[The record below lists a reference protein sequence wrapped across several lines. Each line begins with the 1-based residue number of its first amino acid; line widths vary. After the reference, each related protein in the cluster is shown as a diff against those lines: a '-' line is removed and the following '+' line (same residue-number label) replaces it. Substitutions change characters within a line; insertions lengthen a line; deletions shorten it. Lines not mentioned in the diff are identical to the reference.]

1 MHRPPHQPISSAAR
15 PLDSSGSRRAALLA
29 AVVCALVL
37 VAGACRP
44 GSGPSERPSPHRGP
58 ILWITIDAL
67 RADVLG
73 AFGGDPELTPNL
85 DALAAE
91 ADWAE
96 PAVAPSSWTVPS
108 MASLFTGLQ
117 PFRHGNWH
125 SGRTVLSAEHLTLP
139 EALQAL
145 GFQTAGF
152 RSNTW
157 LRQRSGYA
165 QGFDQFSNLAQ
176 GGRAAAHIASLDG
189 GPHLV
194 WAHVLPPHAPYVLYP
209 ELRDR
214 LAGAPA
220 ELPERINAKQLE
232 PYFDPERDLPAELR
246 DQAWAL
252 YRSNVAHADRV
263 AGQLLDALRQSGHW
277 DDALVIVTSDH
288 GEEFGESGQVTHG
301 GNLSRVLL
309 EVPLIIK
316 LPEGSRYRLRPRSW
330 VANARLFA
338 TVVELCGGSPGA
350 DVLPSLLSDVD
361 PPALSELYLG
371 NGINQVSLLVDGEQ
385 ALWRARFAP
394 SEPRYYDARLAGL
407 GLALATPLEEEPA
420 AIFGRLAAAFAET
433 PPLTGRPGDA
443 VETTVR
449 SWTHPAGAGAP
460 GGAELPGGERP
471 PGRAGPRTGPPPVA
485 LIGAL
490 EREWLRW
497 NGPERP
503 PREAAPMPRVELTP
517 EEREEL
523 EALGYVVEEDG

>member
-1 MHRPPHQPISSAAR
+1 MPEAPASLRPWAV
-15 PLDSSGSRRAALLA
+15 PLAFLGVLLG
-29 AVVCALVL
+29 VVS
-37 VAGACRP
+37 CRP
-44 GSGPSERPSPHRGP
+44 APEAAEEIPPHRGP

-67 RADVLG
+67 RADVIG
-73 AFGGDPELTPNL
+73 AFGGDPALTPNL

-96 PAVAPSSWTVPS
+96 PAVAASSWTVPS

-125 SGRTVLSAEHLTLP
+125 SGRTVLSAEHQTLP

-145 GFQTAGF
+145 GFETAAF

-165 QGFDQFSNLAQ
+165 QGFDQFSNLAR
-176 GGRAAAHIASLDG
+176 GGRAAAYLAALDG

-214 LAGAPA
+214 LAGAPS
-220 ELPERINAKQLE
+220 ELPDRLRAKELE
-232 PYFDPERDLPAELR
+232 PYFDPERELPAELGA
-246 DQAWAL
+246 QAWAL
-252 YRSNVAHADRV
+252 YRSNVAHADRI
-263 AGQLLDALRQSGHW
+263 AGALLDALRQSGHW
-277 DDALVIVTSDH
+277 DDALVIVTADH
-288 GEEFGESGQVTHG
+288 GEEFGEAGQVTHG
-301 GNLSRVLL
+301 GNLDRVLV

-316 LPEGSRYRLRPRSW
+316 LPAGSGVRLRPRPW

-338 TVVELCGGSPGA
+338 TVIELAGGEPGV
-350 DVLPSLLSDVD
+350 DVLPSLLSDQD
-361 PPALSELYLG
+361 PAALSELYLG
-371 NGINQVSLLVDGEQ
+371 NGVNQLSLVANGEQ
-385 ALWRARFAP
+385 AVWRSRFAP
-394 SEPRYYDARLAGL
+394 AEPRYYDARLAGL
-407 GLALATPLEEEPA
+407 GLPLEAPLEEEPA
-420 AIFGRLAAAFAET
+420 AIFGRLARAFAET
-433 PPLTGRPGDA
+433 PPLTGRPGA
-443 VETTVR
+443 APETSVR
-449 SWTHPAGAGAP
+449 SWLVAP
-460 GGAELPGGERP
+460 GDHRPRPSAEP
-471 PGRAGPRTGPPPVA
+471 AA
-485 LIGAL
+485 LIGIL

-523 EALGYVVEEDG
+523 RALGYVVEDDG